1 MTPELLWSLGRVSL
15 DDAASS
21 GWVAYG
27 VTRYDLEANK
37 GNRDLFLVNAATG
50 ETRSLAAD
58 PGSELSATFVKGGT
72 RVAYVHQGKL
82 KSRAIDGSDVRVHL
96 DVPGG
101 VSDVKLRELAN
112 GQWIVAFVTRE
123 KLDQTPLERHPEAP
137 KANYAVFDDLMYRH
151 WDSWTDYHYNHV
163 AFAHVVPD
171 APNPATEY
179 TDILKGVR
187 GHAPLP
193 PFGGAESF
201 DISPDGSF
209 IVYSAKLAT
218 GKEFALHTD
227 SKLYRYDVATSKT
240 TELPGL
246 SGYDGNP
253 RISPDGKT
261 LAFTAMPTDGFES
274 DVNQLH
280 LLDLSTLGA
289 QPRRIDVAGEYVND
303 LKWVGPTSM
312 VLNVTQEASNQL
324 IRLELK
330 GEKATVTPLTS
341 GDFDFGG
348 FDYAGKILVAER
360 MDQNQANEL
369 YTLGGKAPVALTHV
383 NDADYAKIA
392 RGTVEKRWIPTSDGK
407 KMLTWVMYPPNFD
420 PAKKYPALLYCQG
433 GPQSTVSAFS

>member
-1 MTPELLWSLGRVSL
+1 MKKLLFSGLVLASAAASAQAVMTPELLWSLGRVSL

-82 KSRAIDGSDVRVHL
+82 KSRALDGSDVRVHL

-101 VSDVKLRELAN
+101 ASDVKLRELAN

-163 AFAHVVPD
+163 AFAHVFPD

-187 GHAPLP
+187 GH
-193 PFGGAESF
+193 
-201 DISPDGSF
+201 
-209 IVYSAKLAT
+209 
-218 GKEFALHTD
+218 
-227 SKLYRYDVATSKT
+227 
-240 TELPGL
+240 
-246 SGYDGNP
+246 
-253 RISPDGKT
+253 
-261 LAFTAMPTDGFES
+261 
-274 DVNQLH
+274 
-280 LLDLSTLGA
+280 
-289 QPRRIDVAGEYVND
+289 
-303 LKWVGPTSM
+303 
-312 VLNVTQEASNQL
+312 
-324 IRLELK
+324 
-330 GEKATVTPLTS
+330 
-341 GDFDFGG
+341 
-348 FDYAGKILVAER
+348 
-360 MDQNQANEL
+360 
-369 YTLGGKAPVALTHV
+369 
-383 NDADYAKIA
+383 
-392 RGTVEKRWIPTSDGK
+392 
-407 KMLTWVMYPPNFD
+407 
-420 PAKKYPALLYCQG
+420 
-433 GPQSTVSAFS
+433 